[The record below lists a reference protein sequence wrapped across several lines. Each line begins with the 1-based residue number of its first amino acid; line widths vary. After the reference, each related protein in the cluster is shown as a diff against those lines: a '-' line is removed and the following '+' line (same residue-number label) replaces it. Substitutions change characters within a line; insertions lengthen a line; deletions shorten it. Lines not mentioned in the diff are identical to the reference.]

1 MFFLL
6 LLVRL
11 LLLHSLCEL
20 IVSVLSIGTSLSIH
34 TTKIIPPLYL
44 DLLHALTTIWLKER
58 SSATTPSSQSL
69 VLPLNIRSCHYLSW
83 YLLCLMCLS
92 LINRKI
98 PPSSPSEC
106 KDGTSKESPVLLRN
120 GQIWRGVGIKDTHNH
135 CANTPGRLSSKAD
148 RTRRFYPPHK
158 GVSSSLLVFMSG
170 LDFKELIPE
179 RAYSMK
185 LHWIGFPLI
194 WQQMVLLQH

>member
-1 MFFLL
+1 MFPYPFLMFFLL

-106 KDGTSKESPVLLRN
+106 KDGTSKESSN
-120 GQIWRGVGIKDTHNH
+120 GFKKLPYVSRHPMVPRS
-135 CANTPGRLSSKAD
+135 AKAKS
-148 RTRRFYPPHK
+148 PLKAGPQK
-158 GVSSSLLVFMSG
+158 
-170 LDFKELIPE
+170 
-179 RAYSMK
+179 MK
-185 LHWIGFPLI
+185 LPFL
-194 WQQMVLLQH
+194 

>member
-1 MFFLL
+1 MFPYPFLMFFLL

-34 TTKIIPPLYL
+34 TTQIIPPLYL

-92 LINRKI
+92 LINSKI
-98 PPSSPSEC
+98 PPSSPS
-106 KDGTSKESPVLLRN
+106 TSNGFKKLPYVSRHPKVPRQKRWAHSKLDPLRWN
-120 GQIWRGVGIKDTHNH
+120 YLFFNAAHVYIW
-135 CANTPGRLSSKAD
+135 
-148 RTRRFYPPHK
+148 
-158 GVSSSLLVFMSG
+158 
-170 LDFKELIPE
+170 
-179 RAYSMK
+179 
-185 LHWIGFPLI
+185 
-194 WQQMVLLQH
+194 

>member
-92 LINRKI
+92 LINSKI
-98 PPSSPSEC
+98 PPSSWKALHIQWIQKATLRLSTPN
-106 KDGTSKESPVLLRN
+106 GTSAKAKSPL
-120 GQIWRGVGIKDTHNH
+120 
-135 CANTPGRLSSKAD
+135 KAG
-148 RTRRFYPPHK
+148 PQK
-158 GVSSSLLVFMSG
+158 
-170 LDFKELIPE
+170 
-179 RAYSMK
+179 MK
-185 LHWIGFPLI
+185 LPFL
-194 WQQMVLLQH
+194 